1 MSFSLLGAS
10 WEPLGGPLGAA
21 LSLRGFFG
29 CLGAILG
36 RLGSILGRL
45 GNISGHLG
53 LSRGHLSR
61 LAGVRGELMRI
72 VYADS
77 KRILRG
83 NLRGACAELRKSALG
98 LGVLDLRGADAA
110 LTWAYAEFSLR
121 ELSQSFRGHTRSLS
135 GERIRGAYAE
145 FILRE
150 LTRTYAGY

>member
-1 MSFSLLGAS
+1 M
-10 WEPLGGPLGAA
+10 
-21 LSLRGFFG
+21 
-29 CLGAILG
+29 G
-36 RLGSILGRL
+36 RLGSILLGRL
-45 GNISGHLG
+45 GYISGDIG

-98 LGVLDLRGADAA
+98 LGVLDLRGAYAA
-110 LTWAYAEFSLR
+110 LTWAYAELSLR
-121 ELSQSFRGHTRSLS
+121 ELSQSFRGLTRSLS